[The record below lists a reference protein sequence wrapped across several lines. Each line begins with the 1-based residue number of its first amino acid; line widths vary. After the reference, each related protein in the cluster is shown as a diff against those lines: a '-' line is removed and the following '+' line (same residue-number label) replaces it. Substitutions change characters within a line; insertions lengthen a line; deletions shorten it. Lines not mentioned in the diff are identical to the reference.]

1 MNFAA
6 LNRTVRLL
14 SLLCSLM
21 LVASPVLFAVE
32 YKEDVAGENY
42 LFVKGKVHSVTPR
55 EQSFTVKPMK
65 GARIS
70 IVMEQQTEVNGFKTI
85 EDLRPDENVKVWYRP
100 SKNGLIGLKIIRLPD
115 LGC

>member
-1 MNFAA
+1 MNFATHS
-6 LNRTVRLL
+6 RIVRLL

-21 LVASPVLFAVE
+21 LVSAPVLFAAE

-42 LFVKGKVHSVTPR
+42 LFVKGKVHSVLLR
-55 EQSFTVKPMK
+55 EQTVMVKPMK
-65 GARIS
+65 GARIT
-70 IVMEQQTEVNGFKTI
+70 IVMEQETEVSGFKTI

-100 SKNGLIGLKIIRLPD
+100 TKNGLIGLKIIRLPD